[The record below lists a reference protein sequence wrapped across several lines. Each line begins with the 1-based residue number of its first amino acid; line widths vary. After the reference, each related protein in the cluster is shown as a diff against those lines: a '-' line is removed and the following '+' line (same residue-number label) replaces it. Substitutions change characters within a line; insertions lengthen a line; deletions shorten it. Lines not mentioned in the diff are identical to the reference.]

1 MREMLSLKALRVP
14 MVQIIFLK
22 KIYTPIY
29 KKNDCIVTKVL
40 IMAMSPGDGLMSD
53 YFVMGKYSQNNLRTK
68 GFTTNETI
76 LSFPVFRL
84 QTFKAA
90 NQYEFVRVATYIC
103 KILERGKI
111 VRSWP

>member
-1 MREMLSLKALRVP
+1 MREMLSLKALRVR

-22 KIYTPIY
+22 KIYIHQYT

-40 IMAMSPGDGLMSD
+40 IMAMSPGDGIMSD

-76 LSFPVFRL
+76 LFFPVFKL

-90 NQYEFVRVATYIC
+90 NQ
-103 KILERGKI
+103 
-111 VRSWP
+111 

>member
-1 MREMLSLKALRVP
+1 
-14 MVQIIFLK
+14 
-22 KIYTPIY
+22 
-29 KKNDCIVTKVL
+29 
-40 IMAMSPGDGLMSD
+40 MSPGDGIMSD

-90 NQYEFVRVATYIC
+90 NQYEFVRVAPYIC
-103 KILERGKI
+103 KIL
-111 VRSWP
+111 